1 MIVEMPQ
8 EEAAGRI
15 EAPIDGRMHS
25 APCEDAGAAAAAG
38 DDIAAGDDD
47 GANIQAAVDIFEA
60 EGIQARHILVHPFIT
75 ILPQPWEAPSLTPG
89 QGRRLLEAVAY
100 RPVRVRPRAG
110 RGAAGQMQPL
120 PEPPGQSSSLVH
132 KSPLTGRPRMR
143 VIISANSAIVPM
155 PGCTVLSPCL
165 LVRCPCG
172 RCRNPVAVEIDGA
185 WWSDTPEG
193 RRARR
198 RRDAAYHAARMELVV
213 IPAYEYPQ
221 QTWAGILQK
230 KIRSHLRTA
239 RQARL
244 A

>member
-1 MIVEMPQ
+1 MIVEMPP

-15 EAPIDGRMHS
+15 EAQIEGCGDS
-25 APCEDAGAAAAAG
+25 APCEDAGAVG
-38 DDIAAGDDD
+38 DGIVGDDD
-47 GANIQAAVDIFEA
+47 GMNIQVAVDIFEA

-75 ILPQPWEAPSLTPG
+75 ILPQPWEAPSLAPG
-89 QGRRLLEAVAY
+89 QGRRLMEAVAFK
-100 RPVRVRPRAG
+100 PVQVRPRAG

-132 KSPLTGRPRMR
+132 KSPLTGRPRLR

-165 LVRCPCG
+165 LVRCPCNK
-172 RCRNPVAVEIDGA
+172 CRNPVAVEIDGA

-193 RRARR
+193 RRAQR
-198 RRDAAYHAARMELVV
+198 RRDAAYHAARMELVA

-239 RQARL
+239 GQARL